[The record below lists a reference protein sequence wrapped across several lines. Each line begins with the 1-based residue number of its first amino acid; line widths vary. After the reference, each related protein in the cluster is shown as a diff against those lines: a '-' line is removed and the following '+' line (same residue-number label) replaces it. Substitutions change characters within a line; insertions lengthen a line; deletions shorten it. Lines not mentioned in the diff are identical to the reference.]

1 MQIPLSYSIRNLRRR
16 PWRTAMTIGS
26 AALVVFACVLVLSLS
41 RGLHKRVGTSGEMSN
56 LLLISRKGQNIMFSD
71 VKEDEI
77 VDLGNLPGL
86 AKGGSGEFLISPELM
101 HVAWIETKEGGKTSR
116 LPVQIRGVGPLAWDV
131 HRSVRVKEGKL
142 PSGPFEVL
150 AGRTAYIKLGVAP
163 EKVVPGE
170 TLHFENQ
177 DWTVCG
183 VFEAGNSLFES
194 ELWVNES
201 DILTSL
207 RRQTHSFVV
216 LRLEGPNR
224 VEAALREFQQAGPFE
239 RSFKG
244 WSERGYYEELSKSL
258 NWVFWLSVFM
268 VAAITVA
275 GVLAGINTMYAA
287 VMSRMREIAT
297 LRVLGFR
304 RRDVLAGLIVESMIM
319 ALAGGVVGLL
329 AGSLANGVPMKMSQG
344 AFYLSVD
351 GLVIAVG
358 LGLAFLMGFLGGLL
372 PAIRCLRQTIPESF
386 RAK

>member
-1 MQIPLSYSIRNLRRR
+1 
-16 PWRTAMTIGS
+16 
-26 AALVVFACVLVLSLS
+26 
-41 RGLHKRVGTSGEMSN
+41 
-56 LLLISRKGQNIMFSD
+56 
-71 VKEDEI
+71 
-77 VDLGNLPGL
+77 
-86 AKGGSGEFLISPELM
+86 M

-116 LPVQIRGVGPLAWDV
+116 LPVQVRGVGPLAWDV

-150 AGRTAYIKLGVAP
+150 AGRTAYIKLGVP
-163 EKVVPGE
+163 PDKVAPGE

-216 LRLEGPNR
+216 LRLEGPDR

-304 RRDVLAGLIVESMIM
+304 RRDVLAGQVIESLIM
-319 ALAGGVVGLL
+319 AVAGGAVGLL

-358 LGLAFLMGFLGGLL
+358 LGLAFVMGFLGGLL
-372 PAIRCLRQTIPESF
+372 PAIRCLRLTIPESF